1 MFNVLIVDDDPMV
14 ADLNRLFISRVA
26 DFHCC
31 GVAATIADAKAMLS
45 HLAQVD
51 LLLLDVYMHQESG
64 LDLLPALR
72 AEGRNIDV
80 IMMTS
85 AADALT
91 VQTALRYGVVD
102 YLIKPFQF
110 SRFEEALQA
119 WRKKREVTQAKS
131 CYAQADI
138 DTLLRRG
145 IPQQESARRLPKGLT
160 PQTLR
165 LVCRWIIA
173 HQARDFSTN
182 ELAAALQIS
191 RVSCRKYLIWL
202 AQINILFTSIH
213 YGATGRPVYRY
224 RLQPEQTGLLKQY
237 CQ

>member
-26 DFHCC
+26 DFQCC
-31 GVAATIADAKAMLS
+31 GVAVTIGDAKAMLS

-51 LLLLDVYMHQESG
+51 LLLLDVYMQQENG

-72 AEGRNIDV
+72 ADGRNIDV

-85 AADALT
+85 AADTLT
-91 VQTALRYGVVD
+91 LQTALHYGVVD

-145 IPQQESARRLPKGLT
+145 IPQ
-160 PQTLR
+160 
-165 LVCRWIIA
+165 
-173 HQARDFSTN
+173 
-182 ELAAALQIS
+182 
-191 RVSCRKYLIWL
+191 
-202 AQINILFTSIH
+202 
-213 YGATGRPVYRY
+213 
-224 RLQPEQTGLLKQY
+224 
-237 CQ
+237 

>member
-14 ADLNRLFISRVA
+14 AELNQLFISRIA

-85 AADALT
+85 AADAVSYTHLGAKFRDNLKR
-91 VQTALRYGVVD
+91 VKEAL
-102 YLIKPFQF
+102 KE
-110 SRFEEALQA
+110 SRFDKEPFVPSDNQ
-119 WRKKREVTQAKS
+119 
-131 CYAQADI
+131 
-138 DTLLRRG
+138 
-145 IPQQESARRLPKGLT
+145 
-160 PQTLR
+160 
-165 LVCRWIIA
+165 
-173 HQARDFSTN
+173 
-182 ELAAALQIS
+182 
-191 RVSCRKYLIWL
+191 
-202 AQINILFTSIH
+202 
-213 YGATGRPVYRY
+213 
-224 RLQPEQTGLLKQY
+224 
-237 CQ
+237 

>member
-1 MFNVLIVDDDPMV
+1 
-14 ADLNRLFISRVA
+14 
-26 DFHCC
+26 
-31 GVAATIADAKAMLS
+31 
-45 HLAQVD
+45 
-51 LLLLDVYMHQESG
+51 
-64 LDLLPALR
+64 
-72 AEGRNIDV
+72 
-80 IMMTS
+80 MMTS

-102 YLIKPFQF
+102 YLIKPFQL
-110 SRFEEALQA
+110 SRFEEALRT
-119 WRKKREVTQAKS
+119 WRNKRDAKQAKS

-145 IPQQESARRLPKGLT
+145 VLQQDGPRRLPKGLT

-202 AQINILFTSIH
+202 EQINVLFTSNH
-213 YGATGRPVYRY
+213 YGITGRPEYRY
-224 RLQPEQTGLLKQY
+224 RLVAESVMLLTQY
-237 CQ
+237 SQ

>member
-31 GVAATIADAKAMLS
+31 GVAATIGDAKAMLS

-51 LLLLDVYMHQESG
+51 LLLLDVYMQQEDG

-72 AEGRNIDV
+72 ADGRNIDV

-85 AADALT
+85 AADTLT
-91 VQTALRYGVVD
+91 LQTALHYGVVD

-110 SRFEEALQA
+110 PRFEEALQA

-145 IPQQESARRLPKGLT
+145 IPQQESARRLPKG
-160 PQTLR
+160 
-165 LVCRWIIA
+165 
-173 HQARDFSTN
+173 
-182 ELAAALQIS
+182 
-191 RVSCRKYLIWL
+191 
-202 AQINILFTSIH
+202 
-213 YGATGRPVYRY
+213 
-224 RLQPEQTGLLKQY
+224 
-237 CQ
+237 

>member
-14 ADLNRLFISRVA
+14 AELNQLFISRVA

-31 GVAATIADAKAMLS
+31 GVAATLADAKAMLS

-91 VQTALRYGVVD
+91 STDKQQLLA
-102 YLIKPFQF
+102 YLQQSHGSDSGGTITL
-110 SRFEEALQA
+110 S
-119 WRKKREVTQAKS
+119 RKKATEHSKVGGVEVETRRRRRVLPHKRYRHVWPSFPYPFSDSLNHGQA
-131 CYAQADI
+131 A
-138 DTLLRRG
+138 
-145 IPQQESARRLPKGLT
+145 
-160 PQTLR
+160 
-165 LVCRWIIA
+165 A
-173 HQARDFSTN
+173 HQPHRR
-182 ELAAALQIS
+182 EIP
-191 RVSCRKYLIWL
+191 
-202 AQINILFTSIH
+202 NIVAFPADSIH
-213 YGATGRPVYRY
+213 TGRKPGRFG
-224 RLQPEQTGLLKQY
+224 RIE
-237 CQ
+237 